1 MTRFTYEDDICRLC
15 TRVQSYLGRDFGHS
29 GIVAE
34 EPALIVTDIGGIMAL
49 VKRSRMVDNTGDVP
63 VYTV

>member
-1 MTRFTYEDDICRLC
+1 MKMIYA
-15 TRVQSYLGRDFGHS
+15 DFALEFRATSAETSGHS

-49 VKRSRMVDNTGDVP
+49 VKRSRMVDNTGNVP